1 MRRKILCAVALVVV
15 LCSISLA
22 AHRQDQR
29 AKNIV
34 SLFTRVNPSLSA
46 KTAESYTQIIL
57 EAGQKYR
64 IDPYVI
70 AALIVHESTVNAHA
84 VSRGGDYGLMQVRW
98 KVHAKEIQ
106 REHRVKSSK
115 GLMKPRVNIFFG
127 TRILSECYAKA
138 GTIEGAIRLY
148 SGGNRQLV
156 AKVTRT
162 MRELGRTQDRH
173 DRRR

>member
-1 MRRKILCAVALVVV
+1 MRRKFLSAIVLVLV

-22 AHRQDQR
+22 AQRQDTR

-46 KTAESYTQIIL
+46 KTAESYAQIIL

-64 IDPYVI
+64 IDPYAI

-84 VSRGGDYGLMQVRW
+84 VSKGGDYGLMQVRW

-138 GTIEGAIRLY
+138 GSIDGAIRLY

-162 MRELGRTQDRH
+162 MRELGQR
-173 DRRR
+173 

>member
-1 MRRKILCAVALVVV
+1 MIRRKFLCAIVLVLVVCSVAL
-15 LCSISLA
+15 A
-22 AHRQDQR
+22 ALGQEGR

-34 SLFTRVNPSLSA
+34 SLFTRGNPSLSA
-46 KTAESYTQIIL
+46 KTAESYAQIIL

-64 IDPYVI
+64 IDPYAI
-70 AALIVHESTVNAHA
+70 AALIVHESTVNANA
-84 VSRGGDYGLMQVRW
+84 VSKGGDYGLMQVRW

-148 SGGNRQLV
+148 SGGNRKLV
-156 AKVTRT
+156 SKVTRT
-162 MRELGRTQDRH
+162 MRELGQ
-173 DRRR
+173 